1 MSDFEY
7 HSPGTLEEACGLL
20 KKYDGKAQVLAGGT
34 DLIPDMYYREVAP
47 EHVVSIKRIPG
58 LNHITYDES
67 KGLTLGALV
76 TFNKIIYSEIIKE
89 NFSILKEA
97 STRIASHQIRNL
109 ATVGGN
115 LCNAAPSAD
124 SVPILIALDSTVTII
139 GPGRKERTLP
149 LEQFFTGPGTN
160 ALAPGEILTEI
171 RIPSIKPRTG
181 MVYIKHTTRQ
191 TLEIAV
197 VGVASLIQLEEKA
210 DKCCM
215 ARVVIGACAPTPLR
229 IHKAE
234 EMLAGK
240 KIRKKDIEAAA
251 EAASKVVEPISD
263 VRGGD
268 LYRREMVRVQG
279 SRALKE
285 TLSRALSH
293 K

>member
-1 MSDFEY
+1 MNDFEY
-7 HSPGTLEEACGLL
+7 HSPGTLEEVCEIL
-20 KKYDGKAQVLAGGT
+20 KKYDGNAQVLAGGT
-34 DLIPDMYYREVAP
+34 DLISDMYYREVAP
-47 EHVVSIKRIPG
+47 EHVVSIKRIQG
-58 LNHITYDES
+58 LNYITYDES

-76 TFNKIIYSEIIKE
+76 TFNKIIYSEIIME
-89 NFSILKEA
+89 NFPILKEV

-124 SVPILIALDSTVTII
+124 SVPILIALDSTLTII
-139 GPGRKERTLP
+139 GPGREERTLP

-171 RIPSIKPRTG
+171 RIPPIKPRTG

-197 VGVASLIQLEEKA
+197 VGVAILIQLEEKS
-210 DKCCM
+210 DSCRM

-229 IHKAE
+229 VQEAE
-234 EMLAGK
+234 EILVGQ
-240 KIRKKDIEAAA
+240 KIDKKDIEAAA
-251 EAASKVVEPISD
+251 EAASKAVEPISD

-268 LYRREMVRVQG
+268 LYRREMVKVQG
-279 SRALKE
+279 KRALKE
-285 TLSRALSH
+285 ALSRALSH

>member
-1 MSDFEY
+1 MKDFEY
-7 HSPGTLEEACGLL
+7 HSPGTLEEACELL
-20 KKYDGKAQVLAGGT
+20 KKYDGKARVLAGGT

-58 LNHITYDES
+58 LNYITYDES
-67 KGLTLGALV
+67 KGLALGALV
-76 TFNKIIYSEIIKE
+76 TFNEIIYSEIIME
-89 NFSILKEA
+89 NFPILKEVSA
-97 STRIASHQIRNL
+97 RIAAHQIRNL

-139 GPGRKERTLP
+139 GPGREERTLP

-160 ALAPGEILTEI
+160 ALAPGEILTQI
-171 RIPSIKPRTG
+171 HIPPFKPRTG
-181 MVYIKHTTRQ
+181 IVYIKHTIRQ

-197 VGVASLIQLEEKA
+197 VGVASLIQLEEKT

-234 EMLAGK
+234 EILVGK
-240 KIRKKDIEAAA
+240 KIDKKDIEAAA
-251 EAASKVVEPISD
+251 KAAGKVVEPISD

-268 LYRREMVRVQG
+268 LYRREMVKVQG
-279 SRALKE
+279 KRALEE